1 MDLKLKG
8 KTALVTGSTKGIGK
22 AIAHKLLEEGAVVIV
37 HGSSQKSIDTAKT
50 DFPNT
55 DNILFMAANFSN
67 RDEISKF
74 IDQLPDIDILI
85 NNVGVFGGKDFA
97 DITDEDWMSIFEI
110 NVMSGIRMSRALF
123 PKMLEKNDNGRI
135 IFISSESGLNIPDNM
150 IHYGMTKT
158 AQLAVSR
165 GLAKL
170 TQGTTVTV
178 NSVLPGPTYSDGVQD
193 MLDNMSENNTHD
205 RKQMEEGF
213 FTQVRPSSLIQR
225 FAEPEEIA
233 NLVAYVSSP
242 LSSATNGASLK
253 AEGGIVDMI

>member
-1 MDLKLKG
+1 
-8 KTALVTGSTKGIGK
+8 
-22 AIAHKLLEEGAVVIV
+22 
-37 HGSSQKSIDTAKT
+37 
-50 DFPNT
+50 
-55 DNILFMAANFSN
+55 
-67 RDEISKF
+67 
-74 IDQLPDIDILI
+74 
-85 NNVGVFGGKDFA
+85 
-97 DITDEDWMSIFEI
+97 MSIFEI

-135 IFISSESGLNIPDNM
+135 IFISSESGLNIPENM

-225 FAEPEEIA
+225 FTEPEEIA

>member
-37 HGSSQKSIDTAKT
+37 HGSSQKSIDIAKT

-55 DNILFMAANFSN
+55 DNILFMAANFNN

-97 DITDEDWMSIFEI
+97 DITDEDWMSIFEV

-178 NSVLPGPTYSDGVQD
+178 NSVLPGPTYSNGVQD
-193 MLDNMSENNTHD
+193 MLDGMGENNTHD
-205 RKQMEEGF
+205 RKQMEENF

-225 FAEPEEIA
+225 FTEPEEIA